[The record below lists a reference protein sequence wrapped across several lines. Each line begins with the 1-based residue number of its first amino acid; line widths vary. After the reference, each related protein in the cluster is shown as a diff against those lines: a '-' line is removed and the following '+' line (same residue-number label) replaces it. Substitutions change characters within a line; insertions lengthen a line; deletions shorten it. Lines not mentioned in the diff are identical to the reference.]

1 MGSVSVLACE
11 MMGHEVRAAMAE
23 AGLDCPV
30 QWVERELH
38 NYPARLREELQ
49 TRLDA
54 LESDTVLLAFAQC
67 GNAVAGLEARRSTLV
82 LPRFADCV
90 HLLRS
95 VSPGDPGQVDMDTL
109 YTFPGFLELRS
120 GFFKEYDR
128 CCLRYGPEKA
138 QRICRM
144 MVRHYRAVSLMDTGA
159 VDPAP
164 FAPTAE
170 ELAKL
175 LGLACESCS
184 GNYRVLTKLFSG
196 AWDEEFVVVPR
207 GSRLDEDV
215 FFHHPQAQL
224 L

>member
-1 MGSVSVLACE
+1 MESVSVLACE

-30 QWVERELH
+30 QWVEREMH

-54 LESDTVLLAFAQC
+54 MESDTVLLAFAQC

-95 VSPGDPGQVDMDTL
+95 ASPGDPGQVEMDTL
-109 YTFPGFLELRS
+109 YTFPGFLELR
-120 GFFKEYDR
+120 GGLFKEFDR
-128 CCLRYGPEKA
+128 CRQRYGPEKA
-138 QRICRM
+138 QWICRM

-159 VDPAP
+159 VDPTP
-164 FAPTAE
+164 FAPAAE
-170 ELAKL
+170 DLAQL
-175 LGLACESCS
+175 LGLTCESCS
-184 GNYRVLTKLFSG
+184 GSYRVLTKLFAG
-196 AWDEEFVVVPR
+196 QWDDEFIVVPR
-207 GSRLDEDV
+207 GGHLDEDV
-215 FFHHPQAQL
+215 FFHHTQANFL
-224 L
+224 